1 MSKNNYTVYNNFDI
15 IRYQG
20 TTYDK
25 QGNFYDTNYK
35 VYWYSI
41 RYDMIQHDIF
51 QNIISFSASGVFIS
65 LALSFPIQLEIIK
78 ARSL

>member
-1 MSKNNYTVYNNFDI
+1 MVHHDSLQYTVYNNFDI

-35 VYWYSI
+35 VL
-41 RYDMIQHDIF
+41 IF
-51 QNIISFSASGVFIS
+51 NKI
-65 LALSFPIQLEIIK
+65 
-78 ARSL
+78 